1 MAAFGRGGSELGL
14 FKIRS
19 LLMRNRL
26 FKALGL
32 VMVGCSFQ
40 FAGCNSQELANILI
54 DSARNTTVEVV
65 TFAVESTFD
74 QALGLDE

>member
-1 MAAFGRGGSELGL
+1 
-14 FKIRS
+14 
-19 LLMRNRL
+19 
-26 FKALGL
+26 
-32 VMVGCSFQ
+32 MVGCSFQ